1 MKLEGLKVLDLSLFL
16 PGPMLT
22 LALAQHGADVIKLE
36 PPGEGDPTRQIGERM
51 GDLSVYF
58 RNVNRGKRS
67 LQLDLKSDH
76 GKTVF
81 WSLARE
87 ADVLIEG
94 FRPGVAKRLG
104 IDYAAVA
111 SVNPR
116 VVYCAISAFGQ
127 DGPDRD
133 RPAHDLTVQALM
145 GVLSLNLGRDGA
157 PAQPHL
163 AVADALASLWGLSG
177 VLMALL
183 RRQITGSGDYVDIAM
198 SESLVSWTV
207 NVTHTAFA
215 RGAPPDLQSERTLGG
230 NAMYRPYET
239 ADGGWIVLGGSE
251 PKFARELLRG
261 LGREDLLPLAH
272 LPPGRGQDPLRDFLE
287 ETFRTRTRAEWVA
300 WFAGRD
306 ICFAPVQNLVEGLG
320 EPSLRDRG
328 FLTADAEGYPAFG
341 SPLRFLREAARPPA
355 PAPALDE
362 HRSEIE
368 TRGWAPRGAENP

>member
-1 MKLEGLKVLDLSLFL
+1 MKVLDLSLFL

-36 PPGEGDPTRQIGERM
+36 PPGEGDPTREIGERM

-67 LQLDLKSDH
+67 IQLDLKSEY
-76 GKTVF
+76 GRKVF
-81 WSLARE
+81 WELAKE

-111 SVNPR
+111 AVNPR
-116 VVYCAISAFGQ
+116 VIYCAISAFGQ

-133 RPAHDLTVQALM
+133 RPAHDLAVQALM

-183 RRQITGSGDYVDIAM
+183 RRETTGVGDYLDVAM
-198 SESLVSWTV
+198 AESLMSWTV
-207 NVTHTAFA
+207 NITHTAFG
-215 RGAPPDLQSERTLGG
+215 RGAPPEPQSERTLGG
-230 NAMYRPYET
+230 NAMYRLYET
-239 ADGGWIVLGGSE
+239 ADEGWIVLGGSE
-251 PKFARELLRG
+251 PKFARELLSG

-272 LPPGRGQDPLRDFLE
+272 LPPGRGQDPLRAFLE
-287 ETFRTRTRAEWVA
+287 ETFRTRTKADWVA

-320 EPSLRDRG
+320 EQGLCDRG
-328 FLTADAEGYPAFG
+328 FITVDDEGYPAFG
-341 SPLRFLREAARPPA
+341 SPLRFLREAGRRAA
-355 PAPALDE
+355 LAPALDE
-362 HRSEIE
+362 HRSDIE
-368 TRGWAPRGAENP
+368 TRGWG